1 MTKLLS
7 SNKDVQEELKRERE
21 REREREKR
29 RNREAKSFL
38 SNKKLFVSVF
48 NEMLLRLELFIFC
61 PMKTFGSS
69 VNEPSSSDSKQNSKQ
84 SQST

>member
-21 REREREKR
+21 RERKKQRSK
-29 RNREAKSFL
+29 KFF

-48 NEMLLRLELFIFC
+48 IEMLLRLELFGFC